1 MLSHFWCDAGDVGRL
16 ECVKLWKVAEDL
28 QGDTSKLHVQ
38 NDEGDASAAS
48 SCRIEPAAPDDE
60 SVVPKAHTSLA
71 AKHLCSLGAQ
81 LSDAL
86 LVEKLSACDS
96 NYQQLNLESFR
107 VLRALFHLMKDL
119 RLEAAAHDFLVRIK
133 SNLESALSAHSGDET
148 NPVVGCIRVAFAWV
162 HACIGDS
169 LKDLGEYS
177 NAIEMWQRSIREF
190 AANGVDPSFVTC
202 DLHRCVGVVHDLEAR
217 YEEALAEF
225 ELARAGIHEI
235 AQQQCTKTIPSKQTD
250 GAADVGAL
258 QSLIADVNDSHSF
271 SSNSS
276 RLQIFTADLDKEVA
290 NVLFSLERFEE
301 ALDRYRSVYTT
312 LKRVLG
318 ETHPTT
324 ARAIWGI
331 GAPHH

>member
-1 MLSHFWCDAGDVGRL
+1 MGHL

-28 QGDTSKLHVQ
+28 QGDSSKMDMKSAH
-38 NDEGDASAAS
+38 GDASAVS
-48 SCRIEPAAPDDE
+48 WCCHEPAATDNE
-60 SVVPKAHTSLA
+60 TALPKAQTSLA
-71 AKHLCSLGAQ
+71 TKHLCSLGLQ
-81 LSDAL
+81 LCDTL
-86 LVEKLSACDS
+86 LVKKLSACDLE
-96 NYQQLNLESFR
+96 YQHLSFESFK

-119 RLEAAAHDFLVRIK
+119 RLEAAAHDFLLRTK
-133 SNLESALSAHSGDET
+133 NNLESALSAHSGDNT
-148 NPVVGCIRVAFAWV
+148 DAVVGCIRVAFAWV

-177 NAIEMWQRSIREF
+177 HAIEMWQCSIREF

-225 ELARAGIHEI
+225 ELARSGIHEI
-235 AQQQCTKTIPSKQTD
+235 AQQHGTKAIPSKQAETP
-250 GAADVGAL
+250 ANVGTL
-258 QSLIADVNDSHSF
+258 QSLIADINDSHSF

-301 ALDRYRSVYTT
+301 ALDRYRSVYIT

-331 GAPHH
+331 GA

>member
-1 MLSHFWCDAGDVGRL
+1 MLSHFWCDAGDIGRL

-28 QGDTSKLHVQ
+28 QGDSSELDMK
-38 NDEGDASAAS
+38 NDQGDASAAS
-48 SCRIEPAAPDDE
+48 SCCIDPAATDDKTAL
-60 SVVPKAHTSLA
+60 PKVQTSLA
-71 AKHLCSLGAQ
+71 TKHLCSLGAN
-81 LSDAL
+81 LSDTL
-86 LVEKLSACDS
+86 LVKNLSACDS
-96 NYQQLNLESFR
+96 DYQQLSLESFK

-133 SNLESALSAHSGDET
+133 NNLESELSAHSGDDAD
-148 NPVVGCIRVAFAWV
+148 PVIDCIRVAFAWV
-162 HACIGDS
+162 QACIGDS

-202 DLHRCVGVVHDLEAR
+202 ELHRCIGVVHDLEAR

-235 AQQQCTKTIPSKQTD
+235 AQQHSAKAILSKQTD
-250 GAADVGAL
+250 SPAIVGTL

-271 SSNSS
+271 GSNSS

-301 ALDRYRSVYTT
+301 ALNCYRSVYTT

-331 GAPHH
+331 GASHL